1 MSETSP
7 LEQTDLSD
15 DEIRENADER
25 ALPTGERSR
34 YPIDDLVDRLEG
46 GEHHTQVL
54 GASGSL
60 RACLLAD
67 LSRRLDRPLVV
78 LTASPRDARRVSSDL
93 ELFASGEDESA
104 LSDRV
109 AHYPEFDV
117 GPYHNASPD
126 RSLTME
132 RMATLHALQ
141 RDKAPR
147 YTVASAEAAV
157 RKTIPIGTMREWSRH
172 LEIGDEV
179 SNEQLRTY
187 LADAGYTEV
196 PVVEDPGTFAIRGDI
211 VDVFVPGRPHALR
224 IERWG
229 DEISEIRTFNAETQR
244 TVEERE
250 DCYLFP
256 VRQEILDEATL
267 TEAKPRI
274 RALAEQ
280 LKLPT
285 KQVREVIS
293 DLEAGIHFIGI
304 DSLLPA
310 LHDELSNL
318 LDYVPE
324 QALLVVFDPDN
335 VLGNTRDMWEDREQ
349 EYERALGH
357 EQLFFGPG
365 DYFATPDDMVGWVD
379 RVPSRVEFRR
389 VALRSADD
397 ELAFELAPDENSFEF
412 RARANSD
419 VVQIRKQKRG
429 VEQTVEQLADKLR
442 EWKQQYGRIC
452 FACRSRGQVDR
463 LVGLLGAH
471 GLDALDLPAPIDV
484 TEPVPPPTDIIEVYK
499 ANLSEGFRSEHL
511 GLCLIA
517 GEEVFG
523 QRVATSSQ
531 KSVTEHASISHFRDL
546 SAGDHVVH
554 VDFGIGRYL
563 GLEHLDVEGVGN
575 DFLHIEYSD
584 GDKLYIPV
592 HRLGRVQKYIGKNQ
606 QIRLDKLGGTRWER
620 KKEQVKTEIR
630 EIAGDLLALYAKRE
644 MANGYAFSPPDEYYR
659 EFEASFPFEETPDQA
674 RAIEETLSDMMSE
687 RPMDRL
693 ICGDVGFGKTE
704 VAIRAAMKAAMDG
717 KQVAVLVPTTILC
730 EQHRLSFRERLS
742 DFGVRVE
749 ALSRFRSAKESREI
763 VEDTAKGKVDILI
776 GTHRLLSDDIEFR
789 DLGLLVVDE
798 EQRFGVTHK
807 EKIKKLKTNI
817 DVLTLTATPI
827 PRTMQMSLLGIRD
840 LSIIATPPHN
850 RLAVRTHVAKFSDN
864 IIRESVMREL
874 SRGGQ
879 VFFVHNRVKT
889 IDEMASHISEVVPEA
904 RIAVGHGQMSESK
917 LEDVMLSYIEGDVNV
932 LVCSSI
938 IESGLDIPNANTIVV
953 NRADLFGLSQLYQL
967 RGRVG
972 RSKERAYA
980 YLLIPPR
987 RTLPKDAQARLDV
1000 IQTHTELGSGF
1011 QVATYD
1017 LEIRGAGSL
1026 LGDDQSGHVQAVGL
1040 DLYTELLEETVN
1052 EMRDMDVEEDFEPE
1066 VNLPVEAYLPSSY
1079 IDATSLRLMFYKRLS
1094 LSRSFDELYDIYDE
1108 LADRFGHPPDPVR
1121 NLRDVI
1127 AIKIACR
1134 QLRARRLDTGPSAIS
1149 LDLDETTTLAP
1160 EKVIDLVKETHGR
1173 LRITDDMKLILQ
1185 LKPDESAR
1193 PLETTREFVEKLL
1206 ALRGTST
1213 AE

>member
-1 MSETSP
+1 MSESSP
-7 LEQTDLSD
+7 LEQSDLST
-15 DEIRENADER
+15 DEIREQTDER
-25 ALPTGERSR
+25 NLPTGERSR
-34 YPIDDLVDRLEG
+34 YPIDELIARLEA
-46 GEHHTQVL
+46 GEQHTQIL

-60 RACLLAD
+60 RSCLLAD
-67 LSRRLDRPLVV
+67 LSRRLARPLVV
-78 LTASPRDARRVSSDL
+78 LTADARDARRVSSDL
-93 ELFASGEDESA
+93 ELFASGEDEPELA
-104 LSDRV
+104 DRV

-147 YTVASAEAAV
+147 YTVASVDAAI
-157 RKTIPIGTMREWSRH
+157 RKTIPVAKMREWSRR
-172 LEIGDEV
+172 LAIGDEL
-179 SNEQLRTY
+179 SNADLRSY
-187 LADAGYTEV
+187 LAESGYTEV

-211 VDVFVPGRPHALR
+211 IDVFVPGGPHATR

-250 DCYLFP
+250 ACELFP
-256 VRQEILDEATL
+256 VRQELLDEASL
-267 TEAKPRI
+267 SEAKPRI
-274 RALAEQ
+274 RALADDRT
-280 LKLPT
+280 LPT
-285 KQVREVIS
+285 KEVREVIS

-310 LHDELSNL
+310 LHTELSTL
-318 LDYVPE
+318 LDYIPE
-324 QALLVVFDPDN
+324 QALVVVFDPDN
-335 VLGNTRDMWEDREQ
+335 VLGNTREMWEDREQ
-349 EYERALGH
+349 EYERAS
-357 EQLFFGPG
+357 EQTQLIYPPSE
-365 DYFATPDDMVGWVD
+365 YFSTPESLVDWVSQTPA
-379 RVPSRVEFRR
+379 RIEFRR
-389 VALRSADD
+389 VALRPTDD
-397 ELAFELAPDENSFEF
+397 ELAFELADEDNSFEF

-429 VEQTVEQLADKLR
+429 VEQTIEQLADKL
-442 EWKQQYGRIC
+442 EGWKEQYGRIC
-452 FACRSRGQVDR
+452 FACRSAGQVDR
-463 LVGLLGAH
+463 LVGLLGAN

-484 TEPVPPPTDIIEVYK
+484 TEPVPPPADIIEVYK

-546 SAGDHVVH
+546 TAGDHVVH
-554 VDFGIGRYL
+554 VDFGIGRYH
-563 GLEHLDVEGVGN
+563 GLVHLEVEGLGN
-575 DFLHIEYSD
+575 DFLHIEYAD

-592 HRLGRVQKYIGKNQ
+592 YRLGRVQKYIGKGQ

-620 KKEQVKTEIR
+620 TKENVKEQIR
-630 EIAGDLLALYAKRE
+630 EIAGDLLQLYARRE
-644 MANGYAFSPPDEYYR
+644 MAKGYAFSPPGEYYR
-659 EFEASFPFEETPDQA
+659 EFEAAFPFEETPDQA

-693 ICGDVGFGKTE
+693 VCGDVGFGKTE

-749 ALSRFRSAKESREI
+749 AVSRFRSAKESREI
-763 VEDTAKGKVDILI
+763 VEDTADGKVDVLI
-776 GTHRLLSDDIEFR
+776 GTHRLLSDDIKFR
-789 DLGLLVVDE
+789 ELGLLVVDE

-807 EKIKKLKTNI
+807 EKIKKLKNNI

-889 IDEMASHISEVVPEA
+889 IDEMAAHIGEVVPEA

-917 LEDVMLSYIEGDVNV
+917 LEDVMLDYIEGDVNV

-987 RTLPKDAQARLDV
+987 RTLPKDSQARLDV

-1026 LGDDQSGHVQAVGL
+1026 LGDDQSGHVMAVGL

-1052 EMRDMDVEEDFEPE
+1052 EMRDLDVEEDFEPE
-1066 VNLPVEAYLPSSY
+1066 VNLPVEAFLPSSY

-1127 AIKIACR
+1127 AVKIACR
-1134 QLRARRLDTGPSAIS
+1134 LLRARRLDTGPSAIS
-1149 LDLDETTTLAP
+1149 VDLDETTTLAP
-1160 EKVIDLVKETHGR
+1160 EKVVELVKETRGR

-1193 PLETTREFVEKLL
+1193 PLKTTREFVDRLL
-1206 ALRGTST
+1206 TYRVSEA
-1213 AE
+1213 A